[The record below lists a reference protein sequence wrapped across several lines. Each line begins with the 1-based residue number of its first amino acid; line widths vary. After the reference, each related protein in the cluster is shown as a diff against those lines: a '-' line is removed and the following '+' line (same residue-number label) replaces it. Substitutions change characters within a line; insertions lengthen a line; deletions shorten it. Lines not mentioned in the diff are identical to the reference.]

1 MKNSGG
7 NGRAGYVWVG
17 EKLINVLEI
26 ERGGILRVWPQV
38 LDRHS
43 KQCGDSSRE

>member
-1 MKNSGG
+1 MKNSGR

-26 ERGGILRVWPQV
+26 ERGGVLGGLLQV